1 MAIFG
6 RPNFQGDFNSLFPQG
21 NSAAGA
27 TDDQGGMPAGPS
39 WLGNPIQFLLSA
51 LQQNQGTTP
60 GGGVPGIL
68 GGLGRGAPTGPGV
81 PAFTTPVVN
90 MDPTGSSGITPST
103 PPGGGVGTPPRPPP
117 PRVGAPPSPIDLSAL
132 TRLPGM
138 PGMPPQAEGGQPAG
152 APLPRLPDIGSVLS
166 GGGTPASG
174 AIGDPMS
181 GLMPDRLSTA
191 TPSTAK
197 SVAAPAA
204 AKEEPF
210 RDPMT
215 GLVVGED
222 KNIADRPIEQQS
234 PFERDIRGLVGT
246 PSKKFGESASAA
258 KTALERY
265 FSVPPGSAA
274 GFGDWTPTPEPE
286 GATGE
291 PAKPPA
297 PFSKAMPAKS
307 GYTTPGRGGTIEVPG
322 GGTAAP
328 EARIKITPEQKRDM
342 VWTVLGEAGD
352 EPQKGKEAVA
362 HVIINRT
369 LQNKAEFGGN
379 DVSSV
384 IKKPYQFE
392 PWNTAAGRARM
403 AGYPP
408 TSKDYKDAEK
418 AVDDAVSGK
427 ADPTGGS
434 TFFYSPVGQA
444 ALGRAK
450 PNWATQDRF
459 ATKIGGHAFYYGTSG
474 TPLPPPAGAEE
485 GAVTE
490 PASATPD
497 TSGRVTPQPAM
508 YPMPPG
514 QAQTPKTDF
523 SGVRAMLD
531 KAGYVTPGENMANV
545 LAGLA
550 RGAGS
555 VASNSPGSFAAALAA
570 AGAGGEGAFG
580 AGLKEGRQAIGAR
593 AAAEIP
599 LLGTEHEQ
607 AKDYTQVA
615 YQNATAKYNTVLQNL
630 NNDFTGRKQEFSFLQ
645 PDIKYDANG
654 MHVVRYNKDTG
665 QYEATNIPLRDKLQ
679 QYESTAAIIKSLGA
693 DHPWSRIVAGQNYI
707 DALPEDLKGAGMK
720 ELAVQ
725 DVIAMN
731 AGGSVFK
738 EAWTAALKKAEKQ
751 IPPEMRSKPAEYE
764 AERNAIAASIIKN
777 DPSINNPAWLADAA
791 RSGSPWAAV
800 MLQSLKAQ
808 AATQQQQRA
817 QVPDAGY

>member
-27 TDDQGGMPAGPS
+27 TDDQGGMPPGPS

-90 MDPTGSSGITPST
+90 VDPTGSSGITPST
-103 PPGGGVGTPPRPPP
+103 PPGGGMGTPMRPPP
-117 PRVGAPPSPIDLSAL
+117 PRVGAPPSPINLPGL
-132 TRLPGM
+132 TGLPGM
-138 PGMPPQAEGGQPAG
+138 PGQPPQAEGGQPAG
-152 APLPRLPDIGSVLS
+152 APIPKLPDLASLFS
-166 GGGTPASG
+166 GGGA
-174 AIGDPMS
+174 
-181 GLMPDRLSTA
+181 
-191 TPSTAK
+191 PSTAK
-197 SVAAPAA
+197 SVAVPAA

-222 KNIADRPIEQQS
+222 KSIADRPLEQQS
-234 PFERDIRGLVGT
+234 PFERDVRGLVGS

-258 KTALERY
+258 KTAIERY
-265 FSVPPGSAA
+265 FSTPPGSAA
-274 GFGDWTPTPEPE
+274 GFGDWTPAPEP
-286 GATGE
+286 GASAEAPTQ
-291 PAKPPA
+291 PPG
-297 PFSKAMPAKS
+297 PFNKGMPAKS
-307 GYTTPGRGGTIEVPG
+307 GYTKPGTGGTIEIPG

-328 EARIKITPEQKRDM
+328 EARIKVTPDQKRDM

-362 HVIINRT
+362 HVIINRA
-369 LQNKAEFGGN
+369 LSGKSEFGGS

-418 AVDDAVSGK
+418 AVEDAISGK

-434 TFFYSPVGQA
+434 TFFYSPIGQK
-444 ALGRAK
+444 ALNRAP
-450 PNWATQDRF
+450 PNWATKDRF
-459 ATKIGGHAFYYGTSG
+459 ATRIGGHDFYYGTSG
-474 TPLPPPAGAEE
+474 QSLPPPAGVAEGE
-485 GAVTE
+485 VTE
-490 PASATPD
+490 PPGATPD
-497 TSGRVTPQPAM
+497 TSGRVTPQPPM
-508 YPMPPG
+508 LPMPPG
-514 QAQTPKTDF
+514 QRQAPATDF
-523 SGVRAMLD
+523 TAVRQMLD
-531 KAGYVTPGENMANV
+531 KAGYITPGENMANV

-599 LLGTEHEQ
+599 LLGTEREQ
-607 AKDYTQVA
+607 AKDYTQVE
-615 YQNATAKYNTVLQNL
+615 YQNATNKYNTAVTNL

-665 QYEATNIPLRDKLQ
+665 QYEATNVPLRDKLQ
-679 QYESTAAIIKSLGA
+679 QYESLSAMAKSLGV
-693 DHPWSRIVAGQNYI
+693 DSPYVRMKVGQMML
-707 DALPEDLKGAGMK
+707 DDMPEDMRPAAVKQ
-720 ELAVQ
+720 LAVQ
-725 DVIAMN
+725 DVIAAN
-731 AGGSVFK
+731 AGGAVFK

-751 IPPEMRSKPAEYE
+751 IPPEMRSKPPEYE
-764 AERNAIAASIIKN
+764 AERQAIAKSIILN
-777 DPSINNPAWLADAA
+777 DPSINNPSWLVDAA
-791 RSGSPWAAV
+791 KAGSPWAAW
-800 MLQSLKAQ
+800 MLQNLKAAQPAPQQ
-808 AATQQQQRA
+808 APRA
-817 QVPDAGY
+817 EDAGY